1 MQQAL
6 ARWQARVGV
15 GTHHAARALIDYG
28 SLVFGYRYHSS
39 SVVGSSDGDV
49 VKVYEL
55 ALQPVTRGPQLLLA
69 QNGSVR
75 STLDLFGANEF
86 C

>member
-6 ARWQARVGV
+6 ARSQARVGV
-15 GTHHAARALIDYG
+15 GTDHGARALIDYG
-28 SLVFGYRYHSS
+28 SLAFGYRYHSS
-39 SVVGSSDGDV
+39 SEVGSSDGDV

-55 ALQPVTRGPQLLLA
+55 ALQPGTPGPHVLLA